1 MSITLGIYIWM
12 GSKREAGNKCGT
24 AQNSGDLWG
33 RGKGLRKK
41 ETQKRDIFCGDS
53 NL

>member
-1 MSITLGIYIWM
+1 MLQKLVKNFRDIYIWM

-33 RGKGLRKK
+33 RGEGL
-41 ETQKRDIFCGDS
+41 
-53 NL
+53 